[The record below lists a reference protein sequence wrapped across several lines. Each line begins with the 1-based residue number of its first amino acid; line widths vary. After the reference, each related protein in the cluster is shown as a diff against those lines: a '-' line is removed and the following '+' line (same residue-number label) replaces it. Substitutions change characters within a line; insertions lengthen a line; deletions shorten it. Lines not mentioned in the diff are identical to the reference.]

1 MKNSILIFILFL
13 FNNGI
18 LFSSRE
24 HNDSIINEKDT
35 VILKDTVL
43 LKDTSFVADANYAK
57 RDSIV
62 KYAEKYI
69 GTRYQYGSM
78 NPAKGFDCSGFVNY
92 VFLEFDIKLPRS
104 SKDFPA
110 LTNSVDLKN
119 CKKGDIMIFAGRDPR
134 KRPVGHVGIVYENI
148 DGNVKFIH
156 SATTKKIGVIITD
169 YNKTKYYN
177 TRLVGIKNVLN

>member
-1 MKNSILIFILFL
+1 MKRIIHIIIMFL
-13 FNNGI
+13 FYTGFV
-18 LFSSRE
+18 FSSDRK
-24 HNDSIINEKDT
+24 NDSIVNEADTIIISKFENDT
-35 VILKDTVL
+35 VVL
-43 LKDTSFVADANYAK
+43 DVNSAR
-57 RDSIV
+57 RDSLI
-62 KYAEKYI
+62 KYAEKWL

-78 NPAKGFDCSGFVNY
+78 NPAKGFDCSGFVNF
-92 VFLEFDIKLPRS
+92 VFLEFGVKLPRS

-148 DGNVKFIH
+148 DGSVKFIH